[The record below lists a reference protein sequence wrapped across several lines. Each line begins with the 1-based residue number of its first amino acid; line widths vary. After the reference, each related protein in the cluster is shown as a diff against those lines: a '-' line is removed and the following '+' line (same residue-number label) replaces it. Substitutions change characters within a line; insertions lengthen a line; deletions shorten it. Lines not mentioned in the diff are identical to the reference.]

1 MQEDAAISAVTGD
14 NPNST
19 ALSQSIT
26 NAYQDIS
33 KDDTTL
39 EQKVKSL
46 KVLDGIFSG
55 VYNAGAI
62 AQGIERSIALE
73 SFKLLDSLKNEMKY
87 T

>member
-46 KVLDGIFSG
+46 KVLD
-55 VYNAGAI
+55 
-62 AQGIERSIALE
+62 
-73 SFKLLDSLKNEMKY
+73 
-87 T
+87 